1 VIYLL
6 VLLGLVTG
14 ASGYATYNDIGG
26 EWLEELHEAVANAM
40 LLLVFVHV
48 AGVIVSSL
56 LHRENLVKAM
66 LTGYKLRRE
75 VREGDVDR
83 LPAS

>member
-1 VIYLL
+1 
-6 VLLGLVTG
+6 
-14 ASGYATYNDIGG
+14 
-26 EWLEELHEAVANAM
+26 M
-40 LLLVFVHV
+40 P